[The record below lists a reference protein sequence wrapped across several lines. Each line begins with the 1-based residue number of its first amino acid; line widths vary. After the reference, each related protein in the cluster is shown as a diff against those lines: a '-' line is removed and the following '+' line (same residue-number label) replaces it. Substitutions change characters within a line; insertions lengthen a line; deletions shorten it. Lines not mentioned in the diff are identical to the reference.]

1 MLARSASMNL
11 EQYLDQLK
19 SSESE
24 NIRALIE
31 IPEKPPRYADIP
43 PVFGSEVRAA
53 LKARGIEKLYSHQ
66 KEAVEHYLAGKDIV
80 VTTPTASGKTLCYLL
95 PILNAKMKNPKGKH
109 LFMFPTKALAQD
121 QLAAYRGYGEVLGQ
135 TWNINTFDG
144 DTPEEERRMVRKAG
158 DFILTNPDM
167 LHSGIMP
174 HHSIWKSFFENL
186 ETIVIDEMHTYI
198 GVFGSHVANVLRRL
212 NRLLDHYG
220 AKPRYIFCSATIA
233 NPTELAEQLA
243 GREFTAVT
251 ESGAPE
257 GKKYFLFYDPPFYEK
272 LQVAE
277 SPYKTAARIGAGLI
291 KNTIST
297 IFFARSRNRV
307 EILTQFLRARL
318 PESLAHKVRGYR
330 GGFLPLERR
339 QVERSLRDGTTLG
352 VVSTNALEL
361 GIDIGALNA
370 VVSIGYPGRMSSLYQ
385 QFGRA
390 GRKKEPS
397 LAVLVASPSAL
408 DQYLMRN
415 PNYLFESRGESAIV
429 NPDNLLIYQD
439 QLKCAAYELRFEA
452 GEKFGNF
459 PVDTF
464 MQHLQEEKVIV
475 EKNGTY
481 FWMSET
487 YPAAN
492 VSLRSAA
499 TDNFVIVDKTETGN
513 EKVIGEIDYFSAPL
527 FIHDE
532 AVYMHAGRHYY
543 VDVLKWDER
552 RAEVRLVKSDY
563 YTDAHEKVHRSI
575 LHVDEKRSERG
586 ITLNWGEVTLRRQAY
601 LYKKIK
607 IETSENLGWGQIH
620 TPEIEMHTQGA
631 WIEIDTTLM
640 PKLPATFFSAL
651 LTRLAYV
658 LRQLAPLVALCD
670 RRDISVSSGYRD
682 VQFGEHAIIFH
693 DNYPGGVGLSH
704 KLVANHDALFA
715 LALETVTKCSCEAGC
730 PSCIGVWD
738 SQVDPP
744 EGEQGGEMNLKAPVT
759 VVLKSLL
766 RVA

>member
-1 MLARSASMNL
+1 MNL
-11 EQYLDQLK
+11 EQYIDSLK
-19 SSESE
+19 QSENE

-31 IPEKPPRYADIP
+31 IPEKPARFAELPAGIAP
-43 PVFGSEVRAA
+43 EIRAA
-53 LKARGIEKLYSHQ
+53 LKERGISKLYSHQ
-66 KEAVEHYLAGKDIV
+66 REAVERYLAGRDIV

-95 PILNAKMKNPKGKH
+95 PIMQAKMQNPKGKH

-121 QLAAYRGYGEVLGQ
+121 QLASYRDYGRSLGQ
-135 TWNINTFDG
+135 SWNINTFDG

-212 NRLLDHYG
+212 NRLLRHYG
-220 AKPRYIFCSATIA
+220 SNPRYIFCSATIA

-243 GREFTAVT
+243 ERPFAAVT
-251 ESGAPE
+251 DSGAPE

-272 LQVAE
+272 LQIAE
-277 SPYKTAARIGAGLI
+277 SPYKAAARIGAGLI
-291 KNTIST
+291 KNEIPT

-307 EILTQFLRARL
+307 EILTTFLRSRL
-318 PESLAHKVRGYR
+318 GETLAHKVRGYR

-339 QVERSLRDGTTLG
+339 QVERALREGQCLG

-361 GIDIGALNA
+361 GIDIGALSA
-370 VVSIGYPGRMSSLYQ
+370 VVSIGYPGRLSSLYQ

-390 GRKKEPS
+390 GRKKEPA
-397 LAVLVASPSAL
+397 LAVLIASPSAL

-415 PNYLFESRGESAIV
+415 PEFLFAGKGEAAIV

-439 QLKCAAYELRFEA
+439 QLKCAAYELRFNE
-452 GEKFGNF
+452 GEKFGSF

-464 MQHLQEEKVIV
+464 MEHLQNERVIV
-475 EKNGTY
+475 AKNGTY

-499 TDNFVIVDKTETGN
+499 TDNFVIVDTTETGN

-532 AVYMHAGRHYY
+532 AIYMHAGRHYY
-543 VDVLKWDER
+543 VDKLRWDER
-552 RAEVRLVKSDY
+552 RAEVTLVKSDY

-575 LHVDEKRSERG
+575 LHTDETRETGALK
-586 ITLNWGEVTLRRQAY
+586 LHWGEVTLRRQAF

-607 IETSENLGWGQIH
+607 IETSENLGWGQIR

-631 WIEIDTTLM
+631 WIEIGARA
-640 PKLPATFFSAL
+640 LPQIPQNYMSAL
-651 LTRLAYV
+651 LTRFAYL

-670 RRDISVSSGYRD
+670 RRDISVSAAYRD
-682 VQFGEHAIIFH
+682 VQFGEHSIIFH

-704 KLVANHDALFA
+704 KLVANHEALFA
-715 LALETVTKCSCEAGC
+715 LAAETVAKCNCATGC

-738 SQVDPP
+738 SNVDGEAEIP
-744 EGEQGGEMNLKAPVT
+744 EDLKTPVRE
-759 VVLKSLL
+759 LMDRLL
-766 RVA
+766 LA